1 MTEEQ
6 QVQQEQQEQQQ
17 QPKGVIK
24 TRLALL
30 IFCKD
35 VATPMVLYFDN
46 AQKVYEDLRVL
57 MNQKDVKMVE
67 FEPVGPIKKAS
78 ILSDKIVGVA
88 LQEERYI
95 VQE

>member
-6 QVQQEQQEQQQ
+6 QSQQTQ
-17 QPKGVIK
+17 QPQGVIQ
-24 TRLALL
+24 TRMALL

-46 AQKVYEDLRVL
+46 AQKVYEDLRTL
-57 MNQKDVKMVE
+57 MNSKDVKMVE

>member
-6 QVQQEQQEQQQ
+6 QTQQEQQ

-46 AQKVYEDLRVL
+46 NIPIPIREYMWNDYFPFIKQFNLPINNPDNLDL
-57 MNQKDVKMVE
+57 NQFTCID
-67 FEPVGPIKKAS
+67 
-78 ILSDKIVGVA
+78 
-88 LQEERYI
+88 
-95 VQE
+95 